1 MEEAFVHFIWKYQ
14 QFEHSSMRT
23 VDGLDISV
31 FEQGYKNTDA
41 GPDFKNAKIKI
52 GEITWNGSVEIHVM
66 ASDWRR
72 HNHQHDPEYEN
83 VVLHVVWKNDE
94 IAHRKDGTT
103 IPTVELNELVDEKL
117 LHRYRQLLIP
127 ESDILCQNHLAGIS
141 ILTKYSMMD
150 NALARRLEAKSN
162 MIFRDIAL
170 TNHDWEEI
178 AWRSLARNFG
188 FKTNSA
194 TFRDLAKSLPLKIL
208 KKEADN
214 LQLVEALLFGQAGF
228 LDNDPVD
235 EYQEALK
242 HEYEF
247 KVRKYGLEKR
257 LSRHQWKF
265 LRLRP
270 ANFPTVRIAQLAKLV
285 SKQPNIF
292 SLFVDHS
299 SPRQLIKDL
308 ATEQSDYW
316 LRHYD
321 FGKNAKSKIGQL
333 GRNSI
338 ENILVNTV
346 APLLFAYGIHKDN
359 EELKEKATS
368 LLGELKAEN
377 NSIIA
382 RWRSAGF
389 EVKSAFDSQALIEQF
404 NEYCKKKQCLK
415 CQVGADIIRLA

>member
-1 MEEAFVHFIWKYQ
+1 MEEAFLHFIWKYQ
-14 QFEHSSMRT
+14 QFIHNSMRT
-23 VDGLDISV
+23 VNGLDISV
-31 FEQGYKNTDA
+31 FEPGYTNTDA
-41 GPDFKNAKIKI
+41 GPDFKNAKIRI
-52 GEITWNGSVEIHVM
+52 GEITWNGHVEIHVR

-72 HNHQHDPEYEN
+72 HNHQHDPAYEN
-83 VVLHVVWKNDE
+83 VVLHVVWDADE
-94 IAHRKDGTT
+94 IVHRKDGTS
-103 IPTVELNELVDEKL
+103 IPALELNKLVDEKL
-117 LHRYRQLLIP
+117 LLRYRQLLIP
-127 ESDILCQNHLAGIS
+127 ESDILCQNHLAAIS
-141 ILTKYSMMD
+141 VLTKYSMMD
-150 NALARRLEAKSN
+150 NALARRLEAKAN

-208 KKEADN
+208 KKEADKVPV
-214 LQLVEALLFGQAGF
+214 VEALLFGQAGF
-228 LDNDPVD
+228 LDDGSAD
-235 EYQEALK
+235 EYQKALK
-242 HEYEF
+242 HEYAF
-247 KVRKYGLEKR
+247 KARKYGLEKK
-257 LSRHQWKF
+257 LGRHQWKF

-270 ANFPTVRIAQLAKLV
+270 ANFPTVRIAQLAGLV
-285 SKQPNIF
+285 SRQPNIF
-292 SLFVDHS
+292 SLFVDHN
-299 SPRQLIKDL
+299 SPRRLIKHL

-321 FGKNAKSKIGQL
+321 FGKKAKAKIGQL

-359 EELKEKATS
+359 DELKEKATS
-368 LLGELKAEN
+368 LLGALKAEN

-382 RWRSAGF
+382 KWRAAGF

-404 NEYCKKKQCLK
+404 NEYCQKKQCLK
-415 CQVGADIIRLA
+415 CQIGADIIRLA